1 MQSSAAITKELHH
14 ISYNSLLL
22 QFSLNLKKIYD
33 MNQLKK
39 TTAKHLSFLQM
50 MDKLSALLFTEN
62 YHLSDE
68 AYRTVKRITKHLNQL
83 IERHEQDLRDNKMR
97 KQEQTTC

>member
-1 MQSSAAITKELHH
+1 
-14 ISYNSLLL
+14 
-22 QFSLNLKKIYD
+22 
-33 MNQLKK
+33 MNKLKK

-83 IERHEQDLRDNKMR
+83 IERHEQDLRNNKMR

>member
-1 MQSSAAITKELHH
+1 
-14 ISYNSLLL
+14 
-22 QFSLNLKKIYD
+22 
-33 MNQLKK
+33 MNKLKK

-68 AYRTVKRITKHLNQL
+68 AYKAP
-83 IERHEQDLRDNKMR
+83 
-97 KQEQTTC
+97 

>member
-1 MQSSAAITKELHH
+1 
-14 ISYNSLLL
+14 
-22 QFSLNLKKIYD
+22 
-33 MNQLKK
+33 
-39 TTAKHLSFLQM
+39 M
-50 MDKLSALLFTEN
+50 MDKLSALLFTEH

>member
-1 MQSSAAITKELHH
+1 MNK
-14 ISYNSLLL
+14 
-22 QFSLNLKKIYD
+22 LKK
-33 MNQLKK
+33 QLQS
-39 TTAKHLSFLQM
+39 TSLFTM

>member
-1 MQSSAAITKELHH
+1 
-14 ISYNSLLL
+14 
-22 QFSLNLKKIYD
+22 
-33 MNQLKK
+33 MNKLKK

-97 KQEQTTC
+97 KQEQTTCKCYINNTRVFSTLTESKDSIL